1 MKRILAVVFSVSI
14 AGSAIAAD
22 KLRII
27 DLSNDAPASNA
38 KPNELFKSQAKPAE
52 AADFL
57 KRLTAKTEAG
67 IERSQTGKMT
77 AIEARNQAIALN
89 TLKDESDRFGAV
101 FTPFHKCREAA
112 IDAATSWQGFI
123 GGNETQFVDSYK
135 SYLAG
140 ADECG
145 KAIKVAQLHN

>member
-1 MKRILAVVFSVSI
+1 MKRILAVVCSVLI
-14 AGSAIAAD
+14 AGSAIAAE

-27 DLSNDAPASNA
+27 DLSDDAPASNT
-38 KPNELFKSQAKPAE
+38 KPNELLKSQAKPAE

-57 KRLTAKTEAG
+57 KRLEAKTEAG
-67 IERSQTGKMT
+67 IERSQTGEMT

-89 TLKDESDRFGAV
+89 TLMNESDRFGAV

-123 GGNETQFVDSYK
+123 GSNEKQFVGYYK

-140 ADECG
+140 AEECK
-145 KAIKVAQLHN
+145 KAIKEAQLHN